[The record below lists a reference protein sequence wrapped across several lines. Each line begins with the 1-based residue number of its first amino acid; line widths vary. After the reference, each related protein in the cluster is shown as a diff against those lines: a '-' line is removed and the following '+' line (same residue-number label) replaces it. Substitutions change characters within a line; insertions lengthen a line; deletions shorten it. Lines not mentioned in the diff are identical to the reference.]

1 MESSA
6 IVARIIEQHRVR
18 PGALLPMLHAIQDA
32 LGCIPPEAVPPIAQA
47 LNLSRAEVHGV
58 ISYYAPFSPDAAGR
72 HVVRVCCAEAC
83 QAVGGEALAEHA
95 RARLAGSGIT
105 LEPVYCL
112 GLCACG
118 PAVQVDETN
127 CMRGSRREI
136 GRTDRCAGVGIV
148 RTTIFVPG

>member
-1 MESSA
+1 MDTNA
-6 IVARIIEQHRVR
+6 ILGPILDAHREEQ
-18 PGALLPMLHAIQDA
+18 GALLPVLHQVQDA
-32 LGCIPPEAVPPIAQA
+32 LGHIPPDAIPAIAAA

-58 ISYYAPFSPDAAGR
+58 ISYYHHFRQEPAGR

-95 RARLAGSGIT
+95 RTRLAGSEVT

-118 PAVQVDETN
+118 PALQVDETHLHAA
-127 CMRGSRREI
+127 M
-136 GRTDRCAGVGIV
+136 TPVKFDVIV
-148 RTTIFVPG
+148 ARLESES

>member
-1 MESSA
+1 MDA
-6 IVARIIEQHRVR
+6 ILAHILTAHRDR
-18 PGALLPMLHAIQDA
+18 QGALLPVLHALQDA
-32 LGCIPPEAVPPIAQA
+32 LGHVPPEAVPAIAKA

-58 ISYYAPFSPDAAGR
+58 ISYYHHFRQEAPGR

-95 RARLAGSGIT
+95 RTRCAGSAVV

-118 PAVQVDETN
+118 PAVQVDETQLHAA
-127 CMRGSRREI
+127 MTLAKFDALLARLEGAE
-136 GRTDRCAGVGIV
+136 
-148 RTTIFVPG
+148 